1 MVERPAT
8 WKKLSAVSQS
18 SAQPGDM
25 KVLIDRSYHLQD
37 EDETE
42 VDKDN
47 VAKGELS
54 FAQQLQD
61 VLSLLCT
68 GYRYGKSLIPV
79 SSTDEEAVKMNAPRG
94 LSLLGFS
101 KLSNVRNGSRIFM
114 NLLCVSDIGQTTFRH
129 RVIGKSSGS

>member
-54 FAQQLQD
+54 SAQQLQD
-61 VLSLLCT
+61 VLSLLCA

-101 KLSNVRNGSRIFM
+101 KLSNVRMDLEFVCYASLVCF
-114 NLLCVSDIGQTTFRH
+114 
-129 RVIGKSSGS
+129 